1 MHSKDINSCLV
12 SIIMPAY
19 NADRF
24 IVDSVHSVLSQSYE
38 DWELIIIDDGSSD
51 NTYQLALDFASSD
64 KRITLELNPEN
75 LGVTKTRQ
83 RGVELAKG
91 QWIALLDSD
100 DMWAPDKLS
109 KQVDLARSIGAP
121 ALLFTGTTYVDEKG
135 RKTSYCLTPP
145 SRVDFKQLLVQNVV
159 MCSSVLVHR
168 DLLKFDDAIHDGM
181 HEDYAMWLSI
191 LKDEPYAY
199 AVPEPLNIYRISSGS
214 KSSNKLRA
222 ALMNY
227 RTLRYVGLGKF
238 AALSNMMKYA
248 ANNLKKYASIFKGFE

>member
-1 MHSKDINSCLV
+1 
-12 SIIMPAY
+12 MPAY

-51 NTYQLALDFASSD
+51 NTHQLALDFACSD

-145 SRVDFKQLLVQNVV
+145 PKVDFKQLLVQNVV
-159 MCSSVLVHR
+159 MCSSVLVHLALAQNR
-168 DLLKFDDAIHDGM
+168 Q
-181 HEDYAMWLSI
+181 
-191 LKDEPYAY
+191 
-199 AVPEPLNIYRISSGS
+199 ISSEPRS
-214 KSSNKLRA
+214 
-222 ALMNY
+222 
-227 RTLRYVGLGKF
+227 
-238 AALSNMMKYA
+238 
-248 ANNLKKYASIFKGFE
+248 